1 MNKRTFLALIPAA
14 ALLAAG
20 CTDQRSHSQAVY
32 MLVDTSGTYAQEA
45 SKAQVIINY
54 LLGSLQPGD
63 SLAVARVTSRSFS
76 EKDIIAKAT
85 FDSRPSQENAQK
97 RAFRE
102 RIDNTFRSV
111 PGSRHTDITGGLMQ
125 GSEFLNETGAG
136 HKTMLSGVDRGQ
148 LPFSVDTRRMR
159 LLWPV
164 MRFLASSVLT
174 LGTPI
179 GRKVAP
185 KVRAHGGPLLRVR
198 RADLERAGVRRY
210 PARTDGVRDGRPVL
224 ADGTVLDVAN
234 VIWCTGY
241 RPDFSFIELP
251 IFDEYGWPHQTRGVA
266 ESAPG
271 LYFLGLPFLY
281 AFASMLV
288 LGAARDAK
296 FVVERVAEQR
306 AVRSRRVEAASEPA
320 S

>member
-20 CTDQRSHSQAVY
+20 CTDQRSHSHAVY

-136 HKTMLSGVDRGQ
+136 HKTIIVFSDMQEELDKVTQRDFPINLKGIRVIAVNVVKLKTDNVD
-148 LPFSVDTRRMR
+148 P
-159 LLWPV
+159 
-164 MRFLASSVLT
+164 
-174 LGTPI
+174 
-179 GRKVAP
+179 
-185 KVRAHGGPLLRVR
+185 
-198 RADLERAGVRRY
+198 RRY
-210 PARTDGVRDGRPVL
+210 MGRL
-224 ADGTVLDVAN
+224 EA
-234 VIWCTGY
+234 W
-241 RPDFSFIELP
+241 
-251 IFDEYGWPHQTRGVA
+251 Q
-266 ESAPG
+266 
-271 LYFLGLPFLY
+271 
-281 AFASMLV
+281 
-288 LGAARDAK
+288 K
-296 FVVERVAEQR
+296 
-306 AVRSRRVEAASEPA
+306 RVEGAGAREWRVINNLDRLDAILARS
-320 S
+320 

>member
-102 RIDNTFRSV
+102 RIDNTFRAV

-136 HKTMLSGVDRGQ
+136 HKTIIVFSDMQEELDKVTQRDFPINLKGIRVIAVNVVKLKTDNVD
-148 LPFSVDTRRMR
+148 P
-159 LLWPV
+159 
-164 MRFLASSVLT
+164 
-174 LGTPI
+174 
-179 GRKVAP
+179 
-185 KVRAHGGPLLRVR
+185 
-198 RADLERAGVRRY
+198 RRY
-210 PARTDGVRDGRPVL
+210 MGR
-224 ADGTVLDVAN
+224 
-234 VIWCTGY
+234 
-241 RPDFSFIELP
+241 IEA
-251 IFDEYGWPHQTRGVA
+251 WQ
-266 ESAPG
+266 
-271 LYFLGLPFLY
+271 
-281 AFASMLV
+281 
-288 LGAARDAK
+288 K
-296 FVVERVAEQR
+296 
-306 AVRSRRVEAASEPA
+306 RVEGAGAREWRVINNLDRLDAILARS
-320 S
+320 